1 LTGAFESNPRTPV
14 GDRRSKENKQTRY
27 PSSVPH
33 CSFGSVCKH
42 PAFQNMTMKPLITF
56 LILASASAFAQ
67 SPRVDT
73 LVSPEVHPDR
83 RVTFRVRATN
93 AAEASLV
100 GDWMMPET
108 KQAMTRDAQGVW
120 SATAGPLEP
129 GLAIYTFTIDGVTTP
144 DPVNPRIKLRART
157 SASLVDVPG
166 HPPELWQARDVPHG
180 KVEVNWEKSRVAGD
194 TRAYYVYTPPGYE
207 PGAWKRYPVLYLL
220 HGNNDTAAG
229 WTDVG
234 KANFI
239 LDNLIAEKRA
249 VPMIIVM
256 PFGHAVPFV
265 GPQSNNTA
273 MVERYLIEEVMP
285 QVEKKYRIARGR
297 ENCAI
302 VGLSMGGGH
311 ALHIGL
317 SHLERFSAVA
327 AFSSAVPPRFE
338 WRFNSLL
345 ENPEATN
352 KKLKLL
358 WIGCGRQD
366 PAFERNQK
374 LSELLTAHK
383 IRNTFLPTEG
393 LHNFAIWRRYLVEVA
408 PLLFRKDG
416 KRD

>member
-1 LTGAFESNPRTPV
+1 MKSLVIFLLFTSLTT
-14 GDRRSKENKQTRY
+14 
-27 PSSVPH
+27 
-33 CSFGSVCKH
+33 
-42 PAFQNMTMKPLITF
+42 
-56 LILASASAFAQ
+56 FAQ
-67 SPRVDT
+67 SPRLDT
-73 LVSPEVHPDR
+73 LISPDVHPDR

-93 AAEASLV
+93 AAEVTLF
-100 GDWMMPET
+100 GDWMVPET
-108 KQAMTRDAQGVW
+108 KQVMRRNEQGVW
-120 SATAGPLEP
+120 SATVGPLEP
-129 GLAIYTFTIDGVTTP
+129 GLAIYTFTIDGITTP

-166 HPPELWQARDVPHG
+166 QPPEFWEARDVSHG
-180 KVEVNWEKSRVAGD
+180 KVEVNWEKSRVTGD
-194 TRAYYVYTPPGYE
+194 TRAYYVYTPPGYKPSE
-207 PGAWKRYPVLYLL
+207 WKRYPVLYLL

-249 VPMIIVM
+249 VPMIIAM
-256 PFGHAVPFV
+256 PWGHAVPYG

-285 QVEKKYRIARGR
+285 QVEKKYRVARGR

-317 SHLERFSAVA
+317 SHLDHFSAVA
-327 AFSSAVPPRFE
+327 AFSSAVPRDFEARFKP
-338 WRFNSLL
+338 LL
-345 ENPEATN
+345 EHPDTTN

-366 PAFERNQK
+366 SAFERNQK

-383 IRNTFLPTEG
+383 VRNTFHPTEG

-408 PLLFRKDG
+408 PLLFQDNKRK
-416 KRD
+416 